1 MSELD
6 LSQINAKVDAILT
19 LVMKLRAESK
29 GYSVEIEGLVSHK
42 YKLEAALK
50 ISELARDRALEEN
63 KKLRRAIYNAVDH
76 NTDRLER
83 SFLQGI
89 IAEFEPNHVT

>member
-1 MSELD
+1 MSELA
-6 LSQINAKVDAILT
+6 LQQINS
-19 LVMKLRAESK
+19 KLDVVLAYLREARDTRAE
-29 GYSVEIEGLVSHK
+29 VTM
-42 YKLEAALK
+42 
-50 ISELARDRALEEN
+50 
-63 KKLRRAIYNAVDH
+63 LRRAIYNAVDH